1 MDPVTIAAWFVLLAV
16 TGVAIAFLLRVRRR
30 GASIAL
36 AVASALALFS
46 GLITTGLAVGHM
58 VGVFAVELR
67 RSPIRYDFR
76 VYALLL
82 LGATLAVLGARLG
95 AASAGVARGDR
106 AAWRRAVETAVML
119 LAVNAPLAPIQG
131 FAVALFIFVS
141 VCLVAL
147 LTARART
154 IVLANPPLHP
164 TAPLGGIVT
173 RVAAGER
180 QR

>member
-1 MDPVTIAAWFVLLAV
+1 MDPITIAAWFVLLAV

-30 GASIAL
+30 GVSTAL

-58 VGVFAVELR
+58 VGVLTVELR
-67 RSPIRYDFR
+67 RSPMQYDFR

-82 LGATLAVLGARLG
+82 LGATLAVLGVRLG
-95 AASAGVARGDR
+95 ATSAGVARGDR
-106 AAWRRAVETAVML
+106 AAWSRAAGSAVTL

-141 VCLVAL
+141 ICLVAL
-147 LTARART
+147 LIARPNTA
-154 IVLANPPLHP
+154 
-164 TAPLGGIVT
+164 
-173 RVAAGER
+173 
-180 QR
+180 